1 MPRRELLTS
10 SERDQLLA
18 LPRDDGALL
27 THENGPQGLVILHIA
42 LLQVTAT
49 HVLSVIA
56 VVLVILS
63 FLPHS
68 H

>member
-1 MPRRELLTS
+1 MTIRPGTWLHTKIARK
-10 SERDQLLA
+10 
-18 LPRDDGALL
+18 
-27 THENGPQGLVILHIA
+27 GLVILHIA

-56 VVLVILS
+56 VVFVILS

-68 H
+68 Y